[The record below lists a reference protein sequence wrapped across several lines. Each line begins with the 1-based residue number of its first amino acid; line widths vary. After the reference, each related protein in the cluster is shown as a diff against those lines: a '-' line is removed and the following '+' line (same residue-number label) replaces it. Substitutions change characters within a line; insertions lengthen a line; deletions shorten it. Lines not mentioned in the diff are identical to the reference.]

1 MGSQTWYR
9 SLSALLLSALLLPPL
24 GLILLW
30 IRPGLGV
37 FRKLLGT
44 VFLAV
49 LSIAHLHF
57 FFGLRLEL
65 DGTGMRPILS
75 FHSPRTHYANL
86 EKHRSGQGE
95 SSEGTGSLSAAPKEA
110 TGTLRAQPAEMPE
123 SSTPA
128 TTSPASAD
136 HPSPDWPDFRGPNR
150 DSRYD
155 TGSIRTRWP
164 AEGLPLLWRQPSGGG
179 YASFVVADGLVFTI
193 EQRRQQEVAVAYQLD
208 TGREKWTQSWNAEFT
223 ESMGGDGPR
232 ATPTWDEG
240 RLYVLGATGE
250 LYCFDAG
257 SGRILWNLNILDDNG
272 AENLTWGMSA
282 TPLVLGEKL
291 ILLPGGGSGKSVV
304 AYDKVTGKPIWK
316 SLSDKQA
323 YTAPI
328 QAELAGLKQIII
340 ISAVRVVGLQIDDGA
355 LLWEYP
361 WKTQYDVNAAEP
373 LLIDENRIF
382 VSSGYGHGAV
392 LLKISQTSG
401 AFKVSPVWENKR
413 MKNKFNGSVLEKG
426 HLYGLDQG
434 ILACLDVET
443 GEQEWKGGRYGYGQI
458 LLASGHLI
466 VLTEKG
472 DLALVEATPEE
483 HRELARFSAIPGKT
497 WNYPAITDGRLLVR
511 NTTEMAC
518 YDLR

>member
-1 MGSQTWYR
+1 MGNQPWYR
-9 SLSALLLSALLLPPL
+9 SLTALLLSSLLLPPL
-24 GLILLW
+24 GFILLW
-30 IRPGLGV
+30 IRRGLGV

-44 VFLAV
+44 AFLAV
-49 LSIAHLHF
+49 LTIAHLHF

-65 DGTGMRPILS
+65 DGTGMRPIFS
-75 FHSPRTHYANL
+75 FHSPSSHYNKL
-86 EKHRSGQGE
+86 EKHRSEQGE
-95 SSEGTGSLSAAPKEA
+95 SSQQPTSLLAAPEA
-110 TGTLRAQPAEMPE
+110 APRALKAQPSEPSGE
-123 SSTPA
+123 SISEA
-128 TTSPASAD
+128 SSPN
-136 HPSPDWPDFRGPNR
+136 HPSSDWPDFRGRHR
-150 DSRYD
+150 DSRYV
-155 TGSIRTRWP
+155 TGNIRTRWP
-164 AEGLPLLWRQPSGGG
+164 EDGLPLLWRQPCGGG

-193 EQRRQQEVAVAYQLD
+193 EQRRRQEVAVAYDLE
-208 TGREKWTQSWNAEFT
+208 TGREEWAQSWNAEFR

-250 LYCFDAG
+250 LYCFDAA
-257 SGRILWNLNILDDNG
+257 SGRTLWNLNILDDNG

-291 ILLPGGGSGKSVV
+291 ITLPGGGSGKSVV
-304 AYDKVTGKPIWK
+304 AYHKLTGKPIWK
-316 SLSDKQA
+316 SLNDKQA

-340 ISAVRVVGLQIDDGA
+340 ISAVRIAGLGIDDGA

-361 WKTQYDVNAAEP
+361 WQTQYDVNAAEP
-373 LLIDENRIF
+373 LLVDENRIF
-382 VSSGYGHGAV
+382 VSSGYGHGSV
-392 LLKISQTSG
+392 LLRISRASG
-401 AFKVSPVWENKR
+401 AFNVSPVWENKR

-426 HLYGLDQG
+426 HLYGLDEG
-434 ILACLDVET
+434 ILTCLDLET
-443 GEQEWKGGRYGYGQI
+443 GERKWKGGRYGYGQI
-458 LLASGHLI
+458 LLAGGNLI

-472 DLALVEATPEE
+472 ELVLVEATPED
-483 HRELARFSAIPGKT
+483 HRELARFTAIQGKT

>member
-1 MGSQTWYR
+1 MATQPWYR
-9 SLSALLLSALLLPPL
+9 SLTALLLSSLLLPPL

-30 IRPGLGV
+30 IRPGLG
-37 FRKLLGT
+37 FLRKLVGT

-57 FFGLRLEL
+57 FFGLQLEL

-75 FHSPRTHYANL
+75 FHSPNTHYAKL
-86 EKHRSGQGE
+86 EEHRLGQGD
-95 SSEGTGSLSAAPKEA
+95 SPQQTASLAASPEVGADPLEA
-110 TGTLRAQPAEMPE
+110 QAAEMPE
-123 SSTPA
+123 SSTPEA
-128 TTSPASAD
+128 TSPASD
-136 HPSPDWPDFRGPNR
+136 NHPKSDWPDFRGPAR

-155 TGSIRTRWP
+155 DGSIRSRWP
-164 AEGLPLLWRQPSGGG
+164 KEGLPLLWRQPCGGG

-193 EQRRQQEVAVAYQLD
+193 EQRRQQEVAVAYDLK
-208 TGREKWTQSWNAEFT
+208 TGREKWVQSWDAEFR

-250 LYCFDAG
+250 LYCFDAA
-257 SGRILWNLNILDDNG
+257 SGRTIWHLNILDDNN
-272 AENLTWGMSA
+272 AKNLEWGMSA
-282 TPLVLGEKL
+282 APLVLDEKL
-291 ILLPGGGSGKSVV
+291 IVLPGGGSGKSVV
-304 AYDKVTGKPIWK
+304 AYHKLTGKPIWK

-323 YTAPI
+323 YTSPI
-328 QAELAGLKQIII
+328 KAELAGLKQIII
-340 ISAVRVVGLQIDDGA
+340 ISAKRVAGLGINDGA

-382 VSSGYGHGAV
+382 VSSGYGHGSV
-392 LLKISQTSG
+392 LLRISRTNG
-401 AFKVSPVWENKR
+401 AFKVSPVWENNR

-426 HLYGLDQG
+426 HLYGLDEG
-434 ILACLDVET
+434 ILTCLDVET
-443 GEQEWKGGRYGYGQI
+443 GERKWKGGRYGYGQI
-458 LLASGHLI
+458 LLAGGNLI

-472 DLALVEATPEE
+472 DLVLVEATPEE
-483 HRELARFSAIPGKT
+483 HRELARFSAIQGKT

-518 YDLR
+518 FDLR

>member
-1 MGSQTWYR
+1 MGTQPWYR
-9 SLSALLLSALLLPPL
+9 SLTALLLSSLLLPPL

-30 IRPGLGV
+30 IRPGLGF
-37 FRKLLGT
+37 FRKVFGT
-44 VFLAV
+44 VFLAA
-49 LSIAHLHF
+49 LLIAHLHL
-57 FFGLRLEL
+57 FFGLQLEL

-75 FHSPRTHYANL
+75 FHSPSTHYSNL

-95 SSEGTGSLSAAPKEA
+95 RTQQTASPSAAHETA
-110 TGTLRAQPAEMPE
+110 GTLKAEASELPE
-123 SSTPA
+123 NA
-128 TTSPASAD
+128 TSKASSPASGVD
-136 HPSPDWPDFRGPNR
+136 HPASDWPDFRGPNR

-155 TGSIRTRWP
+155 AGSIRNRWP
-164 AEGLPLLWRQPSGGG
+164 DEGLPLLWRQPCGGG

-193 EQRRQQEVAVAYQLD
+193 EQRRHQEVAVAYDLE
-208 TGREKWTQSWNAEFT
+208 TGREEWAQSWDADFR

-250 LYCFDAG
+250 LYCFDAA
-257 SGRILWNLNILDDNG
+257 SGRTLWKLNILDDNG
-272 AENLTWGMSA
+272 AENLYWGMSA

-291 ILLPGGGSGKSVV
+291 IALPGGGSGKSVV
-304 AYDKVTGKPIWK
+304 AYHKLTGKPIWK

-340 ISAVRVVGLQIDDGA
+340 ISAVRVAGLGIDDGA

-361 WKTQYDVNAAEP
+361 WKTEYDVNAAEP
-373 LLIDENRIF
+373 LLVDDNRIF
-382 VSSGYGHGAV
+382 VSSGYGHGSV
-392 LLKISQTSG
+392 LLRISQTNG
-401 AFKVSPVWENKR
+401 AFKASPVWENKR

-426 HLYGLDQG
+426 YLYGLDEG
-434 ILACLDVET
+434 ILTCLDLET
-443 GEQEWKGGRYGYGQI
+443 GEREWKGGRYGYGQI
-458 LLASGHLI
+458 LLAGGNLI

-472 DLALVEATPEE
+472 DLVLVETTPEA
-483 HRELARFSAIPGKT
+483 HRELARFSAISGKT

-518 YDLR
+518 FDLR